1 MIALAWHTARARLA
15 SLAGSFIAVALGV
28 TLLAAMALIL
38 ASTIGTP
45 SHPRWFTR
53 PTVVVAGADSVSV
66 TTGSGDNRETSTV
79 TTDQSR
85 AVPAALAARLAGLG
99 AATVLDYAGYAAAP
113 GVPGDTV
120 HPWAAAALH
129 GYTGVSGGPPR
140 RAGQLVLTAPVR
152 FRPGDTLVV
161 QTAAGP
167 RRFTVSG
174 VIRTTAQAAIYA
186 SDAVA
191 ARLAGGRIDAV
202 ALTARPGE
210 PPAALTARVRAAA
223 HGQAVRVLT
232 GDQRRAAEPNPDA
245 GLFAVAVSL
254 LGITSGLSGFVAIFV
269 VAGTFAYAVAARR
282 RELGLLRTVGATP
295 RQARRLV
302 LGEALA
308 TGIAASL
315 AGSALGAVI
324 AGPFARWLSRS
335 GIAPPGFTAHFI
347 LWPLVAASGAGLLIA
362 LAGAFIAARRA
373 GRVRPA
379 EALREAAVDRGTM
392 PLTRWLIA
400 LAALG
405 GCVPLFGVLTAAHSA
420 DQAALILPI
429 TMLLVVGFAMLAPVL
444 IPPLSWLLTAPL
456 AGSAG
461 ATGMLARRSA
471 MTAVRRTAA
480 TAAPILVTVGIAGS
494 LLAGT
499 DTLNATQQGA
509 IRARISAPVMITP
522 AHGTAGLADATVAAV
537 RDAPG
542 VTAAVP
548 VTDTTVYVRSSGDP
562 DNWTGQY
569 AGGPGL
575 AAVTR
580 LPVVA
585 GHLADLTGTGTIAV
599 PAGTWRLG
607 QTASVWLDDSAP
619 VRLRVVA
626 VLADQ
631 IDTEQTVLLP
641 WALRDAHTAAPLASA
656 IYLRLAPGARL
667 TAVRAAA
674 AAGGGTVSMTAA
686 YLSASDAQN
695 NRINTLVMIAILGM
709 ALVYTGIAIANTL
722 VMATATR
729 NRELAALRLSGA
741 GRSQVLRMIGLE
753 ALLVSGIGILFA
765 AAVTAITV
773 IGLRHGL
780 APFAPAVRLDVPWRP
795 LTGIALACVVIAL
808 LASLIPAA
816 AALRRPPLDLA
827 GGLE

>member
-1 MIALAWHTARARLA
+1 MIALAWHTVRARWA

-28 TLLAAMALIL
+28 ALLASMALIM
-38 ASTIGTP
+38 ASTVGAP
-45 SHPRWFTR
+45 RHPRWFTR
-53 PTVVVAGADSVSV
+53 PDVVVAGDNSVSI
-66 TTGSGDNRETSTV
+66 TTGLGDNRDTSSE
-79 TTDQSR
+79 TTDEAR
-85 AVPAALAARLAGLG
+85 AVPAALARRLAGLG
-99 AATVLDYAGYAAAP
+99 AGMVVDYAASATAA

-120 HPWAAAALH
+120 HPWSAAALH
-129 GYTGVSGGPPR
+129 SYTWLSGGPPR
-140 RAGQLVLTAPVR
+140 AAGQIVLTAPVR
-152 FRPGDTLVV
+152 LRPGATVAV

-174 VIRTTAQAAIYA
+174 VIRTTAQPAMYA

-191 ARLAGGRIDAV
+191 AGLARGRIGAI

-210 PPAALTARVRAAA
+210 PAATLAAQVRVAAR
-223 HGQAVRVLT
+223 GQAVRVLT
-232 GDQRRAAEPNPDA
+232 GGQRRAAEPNPDA
-245 GLFAVAVSL
+245 ALFVVAISL
-254 LGITSGLSGFVAIFV
+254 LGVTSGLAGFVAIFV

-308 TGIAASL
+308 VAVAAAL
-315 AGSALGAVI
+315 AGSALGTVI
-324 AGPFARWLSRS
+324 AGPFARWLGRA
-335 GIAPPGFTAHFI
+335 GFAPRDFTAHFI
-347 LWPLVAASGAGLLIA
+347 LWPLLAASGAGLLIA
-362 LAGAFIAARRA
+362 LSGAFIAARRA

-400 LAALG
+400 LAALAG
-405 GCVPLFGVLTAAHSA
+405 SVPLFGLLVTAHSA
-420 DQAALILPI
+420 DSTALILPV

-444 IPPLSWLLTAPL
+444 IPPLAWLFSAPV
-456 AGSAG
+456 AAVSP

-480 TAAPILVTVGIAGS
+480 TAAPVLVTVGIAGS

-499 DTLNATQQGA
+499 DTLIATQQDA
-509 IRARISAPVMITP
+509 ARARISAPVMITP
-522 AHGTAGLADATVAAV
+522 GRGSAGLADATVAAV
-537 RDAPG
+537 RAVPG

-548 VTDTTVYVRSSGDP
+548 VTNTMVYVPSGGDP
-562 DNWTGQY
+562 DQWPGQY
-569 AGGPGL
+569 IGGPGL

-580 LPVVA
+580 FPVVA
-585 GHLADLTGTGTIAV
+585 GSLSDLTGTGTVAV

-607 QTASVWLDDSAP
+607 QTVSLWLDDSAP
-619 VRLRVVA
+619 VKLRVVA
-626 VLADQ
+626 LLADQ

-641 WALRDAHTAAPLASA
+641 WALRDAHTATPLAGA

-667 TAVRAAA
+667 AAVRVAA
-674 AAGGGTVSMTAA
+674 AAGGGTLSSTAA
-686 YLSASDAQN
+686 YQSASDAQN
-695 NRINTLVMIAILGM
+695 SRANTLALIAILGM

-741 GRSQVLRMIGLE
+741 LPRQVIRMIGVE
-753 ALLVSGIGILFA
+753 ALLVSGIGMLFA
-765 AAVTAITV
+765 AAVTAATV
-773 IGLRHGL
+773 IGLHHGL
-780 APFAPAVRLDVPWRP
+780 APFAPSVRLVVPWLP
-795 LTGIALACVVIAL
+795 LGVIALACLVIAL
-808 LASLIPAA
+808 LASMIPAGL
-816 AALRRPPLDLA
+816 ALRRPPLELA
-827 GGLE
+827 GARE